1 MKIKETPLITRPREK
16 LIRYGPNKLSDVELL
31 AIILKT
37 GTKNKNV
44 TALATEILKIYGKEK
59 LSILTIDELSQING
73 IGPVKAC
80 ELVATFELGRR
91 FLKDKKS
98 ELILSAK
105 DVFDALKDIREI
117 KKEHFYVFYL
127 DTQNQEIKRDLIS
140 VGTLNESLV
149 HPREVFEPAVQNLCA
164 AVIVAHNHPSGL
176 LEPSEQDKKVTKRL
190 KEAGEVLGIALLDH
204 VIVTKEGYFSFQE
217 EGLF

>member
-1 MKIKETPLITRPREK
+1 MLSSSSKVLNNRKAQDMKIKETPLITRPREK
-16 LIRYGPNKLSDVELL
+16 LIRYGLNKLSDVELL

-44 TALATEILKIYGKEK
+44 TALATEILKKYGKEN
-59 LSILTIDELSQING
+59 LSTLTIDELSQING

-105 DVFDALKDIREI
+105 EVFDALKDIREI
-117 KKEHFYVFYL
+117 K
-127 DTQNQEIKRDLIS
+127 
-140 VGTLNESLV
+140 
-149 HPREVFEPAVQNLCA
+149 
-164 AVIVAHNHPSGL
+164 
-176 LEPSEQDKKVTKRL
+176 
-190 KEAGEVLGIALLDH
+190 
-204 VIVTKEGYFSFQE
+204 
-217 EGLF
+217 